1 MKIKA
6 NAGISLMEIL
16 IGIAIMLILGSVSIS
31 VIANLSNSVSL
42 DRDANV
48 VASYIDK
55 ARTMAINSVDNV
67 EHGVRFETNKVTVFK
82 TTSYSVANTEA
93 AYDIPTK
100 SEISSINL
108 SGGGTSFY
116 FNKLTGTPSK
126 SGNIVLSLEDG
137 SETKTITIYATG
149 IVDIQ

>member
-1 MKIKA
+1 MKIKT
-6 NAGISLMEIL
+6 NTGISLMEIL
-16 IGIAIMLILGSVSIS
+16 IGISIMLILGSVSIS

-42 DRDANV
+42 DRDTNI

-55 ARTMAINSVDNV
+55 ARTMAINSVDDV
-67 EHGVRFETNKVTVFK
+67 EHGVRFETNRVTVFK
-82 TTSYSVANTEA
+82 TTNYSVANTEA
-93 AYDIPTK
+93 TYEIPTK
-100 SEISSINL
+100 SEISSISL
-108 SGGGTSFY
+108 VGGGTSFY

-126 SGNIVLSLEDG
+126 SGNVVLSLKNG